1 MFAPTKIVRTV
12 EDARPYNKESEHT
25 HEYFLFILRHG
36 KLDYKR
42 HIIGLI
48 FCVECRL
55 VAAYLTAFSAT
66 VDYYKSLLWVG
77 LGTYR
82 LKLSTTGVCSVTRVY
97 IHVKR
102 PQTMRAV
109 VTRGISKRL
118 YLPSTVNAYKRIV
131 VFGKSLLLH
140 ILSFKALA
148 TKTLCPQEK
157 PQMPRPRG

>member
-1 MFAPTKIVRTV
+1 MFAPTKIVRSV
-12 EDARPYNKESEHT
+12 EDVCPYNEESERT

-36 KLDYKR
+36 ELDYKR

-97 IHVKR
+97 IN
-102 PQTMRAV
+102 MERAKAEGAV
-109 VTRGISKRL
+109 IS
-118 YLPSTVNAYKRIV
+118 
-131 VFGKSLLLH
+131 
-140 ILSFKALA
+140 
-148 TKTLCPQEK
+148 
-157 PQMPRPRG
+157 